1 MPIKQ
6 YENYENYEILIEL
19 ERELIE
25 NLFESLDHAKF
36 LAIH

>member
-6 YENYENYEILIEL
+6 YEDYENYEILIEL

-25 NLFESLDHAKF
+25 NLLESSDHTKF